1 MKQGVTAPS
10 MKSDQDSSAY
20 VSSTSL
26 KPPSRAMLTLLN
38 KSGSSWTVSKKCS
51 PSKLK
56 LLEAG
61 ESTCEE
67 GGKKTPFL
75 CSCCCFAG
83 VGPPPRKKGSLAPM
97 SNANLRSVWMAPSC
111 GSVRIGPPKPSRCG
125 AVSTSSTAIAPPPS
139 AEAPGSSSCSST
151 GAIFCATAALW
162 CFASR
167 SATTARIAVQS
178 RWPRKAAPDQ
188 RTINERQAS
197 CSSLGSRTKRTNRA
211 PSTLFVLCTEAA
223 SSTACWKFTSS
234 HESYATATFAPGNR
248 AVPQSKFDRASQQ
261 PTPTAQKDT
270 TLEGSPW
277 RATGAAQ
284 KTWPSAMKPAV
295 LKSSRKVSGANSK
308 IVTS

>member
-10 MKSDQDSSAY
+10 VKSDQDSSAN

-26 KPPSRAMLTLLN
+26 KPPSRAMTTLLK

-56 LLEAG
+56 LLEEV

-67 GGKKTPFL
+67 AGKKTSFL
-75 CSCCCFAG
+75 CSCFCFAG
-83 VGPPPRKKGSLAPM
+83 VGPPPRMKGSLAPT
-97 SNANLRSVWMAPSC
+97 SNANLGSVGMAPSC

-125 AVSTSSTAIAPPPS
+125 AVSTSSSTA
-139 AEAPGSSSCSST
+139 
-151 GAIFCATAALW
+151 AIVCATAALW

-178 RWPRKAAPDQ
+178 RWPRKAAPAQ

-197 CSSLGSRTKRTNRA
+197 CSSRGSRTKRTNRA
-211 PSTLFVLCTEAA
+211 PSTLFVLCTDAA

-234 HESYATATFAPGNR
+234 LESYATATLAPGNR

-270 TLEGSPW
+270 TLEGLPW

-284 KTWPSAMKPAV
+284 KTWPSAMKPTV

-308 IVTS
+308 TVTS